1 MFSAGGPVT
10 PETDVKPQRALL
22 STGDLQRFFD
32 SCRSFSQVLRDGW
45 LKLQVLLLLVLLLPL
60 FVTLPLLMNSVL
72 PKLHSN
78 FV

>member
-22 STGDLQRFFD
+22 STGDLQRFLD
-32 SCRSFSQVLRDGW
+32 SCRSFRQELRDGW
-45 LKLQVLLLLVLLLPL
+45 LKLQVLLLVLLLPL

-72 PKLHSN
+72 PKLHCN